1 MPATLFIDPLAAHD
15 AWYLMIVPMVIF
27 IAIGY
32 KAVRINRM
40 EHYWREVLM
49 FTLQVLVGMGA
60 LAVAF
65 MVVVNVLVPWLA
77 PMG

>member
-1 MPATLFIDPLAAHD
+1 MATIFIDPIQAHD

-32 KAVRINRM
+32 KAVRVNRM
-40 EHYWREVLM
+40 EDYWREVLV
-49 FTLQVLVGMGA
+49 FTLQVLGGMA
-60 LAVAF
+60 VLAVAF

-77 PMG
+77 PM